1 MRRAYI
7 SPEFNYSGQFGT
19 KNMIEETSFFGSK
32 MLYIQDYISVTNQN
46 IVYYQTK
53 DNEQLD
59 FVLEKNISP
68 IVYSSIQDKK
78 NNHTLILDPAQS
90 DSQKNSNAKWNV
102 KINLQSILSDYI
114 FATLKHYRTFE
125 GTKNSMTSYND
136 INSSI
141 KEYISKN
148 VLNRYGFS
156 TIEFYIQYQSFS
168 ETGTLRFDNTFT
180 EINNSAYFIKQLQA
194 SLDDKQKVL
203 NVTFNQ
209 ANDSKLYNFNYY
221 YNLYF
226 ERI

>member
-1 MRRAYI
+1 MRRTYI

-32 MLYIQDYISVTNQN
+32 MLFIQDYISITNQN
-46 IVYYQTK
+46 IVYYQTQ
-53 DNEQLD
+53 DNEQLN
-59 FVLEKNISP
+59 FALEKNTTQV
-68 IVYSSIQDKK
+68 VYSSVQDKQ
-78 NNHTLILDPAQS
+78 NNHILILDPSQS
-90 DSQKNSNAKWNV
+90 ESQKNSNTKWNV
-102 KINLQSILSDYI
+102 KIDLQSILSDYI

-125 GTKNSMTSYND
+125 GIKNSMTSYND
-136 INSSI
+136 INSSM

-168 ETGTLRFDNTFT
+168 QTGTLRFTNKFT
-180 EINNSAYFIKQLQA
+180 EINNSTYLIKQLQA
-194 SLDDKQKVL
+194 SLDDKQKTL
-203 NVTFNQ
+203 NVSFNQ
-209 ANDSKLYNFNYY
+209 DNDSKLYNFNYY